1 MMTDLHL
8 TALCTKY
15 LQLKKLTLLRKL
27 KVIRVGNVQ
36 TETTFSK
43 ITLQSGLH
51 RGNTLT
57 WEILWE

>member
-57 WEILWE
+57 